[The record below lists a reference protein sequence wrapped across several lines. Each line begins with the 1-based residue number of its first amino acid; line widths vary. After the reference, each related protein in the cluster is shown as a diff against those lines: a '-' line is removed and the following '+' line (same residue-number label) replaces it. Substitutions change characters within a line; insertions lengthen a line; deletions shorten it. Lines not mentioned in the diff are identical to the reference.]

1 MKEANSDLTLS
12 QTVGVSGHFTLIIRK
27 ADALGE
33 AIPGTERV
41 VAEFQNLITNTG
53 LDFLCSSSEMNPQ
66 NCQVGS
72 GSTTP
77 ANTDSTLQTFTALTT
92 TTFSGTSITAN
103 TSSPYYSSRVFS
115 FRFLTGVATG
125 TLTEIGM
132 GITYSTP
139 GNLLSRALILDV
151 LGAPTSI
158 TVLSNEILD
167 VIYTLRIYPPTTDTV
182 TSVGLF
188 TVTSR
193 ACMVTDTS
201 SWGYIPLLYSFTV
214 KAFPGGSHLTAIT
227 SSPHLV
233 YTAMAGAASSAS
245 VTTYVPGSYQEVG
258 TIIFEP
264 ELANSVL
271 GISVI
276 TYTTRLGSWQIEFS
290 PAIFKTAVQ
299 RLTLAIL
306 TTIARA

>member
-12 QTVGVSGHFTLIIRK
+12 QTVGVSGHFTLIVRK

-33 AIPGTERV
+33 PIPGTERV

-53 LDFLCSSSEMNPQ
+53 LDYLCSGDMSAQ

-72 GSTTP
+72 GTNAP
-77 ANTDSTLQTFTALTT
+77 ANTDSTLQTYIARTASI
-92 TTFSGTSITAN
+92 FSALAITAN
-103 TSSPYYSSRVFS
+103 SSPPYYTSLVHS
-115 FRFLTGVATG
+115 FRFSVGVATG

-132 GITYSTP
+132 GTSS
-139 GNLLSRALILDV
+139 GSAGGLLSRALILDV
-151 LGAPTSI
+151 LGDPTAI
-158 TVLSNEILD
+158 TVLSTEILD
-167 VIYTLRIYPPTTDTV
+167 IIYTLRIYPPTTDVV

-193 ACMVTDTS
+193 AYRVTTS
-201 SWGYIPLLYSFTV
+201 SRWGTTFILSRALV
-214 KAFPGGSHLTAIT
+214 LAFPGGSHLVGITADLQAT
-227 SSPHLV
+227 
-233 YTAMAGAASSAS
+233 YTAFSGNASSVS
-245 VTTYVPGSYQEVG
+245 VATYVLGSYQEIG

-271 GISVI
+271 GVSVVA
-276 TYTTRLGSWQIEFS
+276 YSTRRGSWQIEFS

-299 RLTLAIL
+299 RLTLTVL

>member
-53 LDFLCSSSEMNPQ
+53 LDFLCSGNMVPA
-66 NCQVGS
+66 NCQVGA
-72 GSTTP
+72 GSNTP
-77 ANTDSTLQTFTALTT
+77 ANTDSTLQTFTALTA
-92 TTFSGTSITAN
+92 TTFSGTSVTAN
-103 TSSPYYSSRVFS
+103 SSSPYYSSIVYS

-125 TLTEIGM
+125 TLTEVGM
-132 GITYSTP
+132 GITSSTP
-139 GNLLSRALILDV
+139 GDLLSRALILDV
-151 LGAPTSI
+151 LGTPTSI

-193 ACMVTDTS
+193 ACMVTDS
-201 SWGYIPLLYSFTV
+201 FYWGNIPQLYSYLINV
-214 KAFPGGSHLTAIT
+214 FPGGSHLVAIT
-227 SSPHLV
+227 SRPDQTYATFSGNV
-233 YTAMAGAASSAS
+233 SSTS
-245 VTTYVPGSYQEVG
+245 VTAYTPGSYQEEG
-258 TIIFEP
+258 TIILEP

-271 GISVI
+271 GIAVI
-276 TYTTRLGSWQIEFS
+276 SYTTRRGSWQIEFS
-290 PAIFKTAVQ
+290 PAIFKTNVQ
-299 RLTLAIL
+299 RLTLTIV